1 MHMWHNLIV
10 DNLVVMQLPMR
21 VPSLPCRSEKDATTS
36 HIILINVPHHVVLVD
51 RGIFSLTHAKEVANF
66 HTQ

>member
-1 MHMWHNLIV
+1 MSHNLIV
-10 DNLVVMQLPMR
+10 DNLVVMQLPMG
-21 VPSLPCRSEKDATTS
+21 VPSPQAWETCYNKSYY
-36 HIILINVPHHVVLVD
+36 INVPHHVVLVD